1 MVSTL
6 YMTDCLSQDSYEV
19 DSKLDEKY
27 GWDTILNNRGE
38 VSTLFPLG
46 LSKLSGRFETL
57 VMVLC

>member
-1 MVSTL
+1 
-6 YMTDCLSQDSYEV
+6 MTDCLSQDSYEV